1 MFRNP
6 FKRKKY
12 FNGQIEQQQ
21 KEYPEVK
28 TDEQIIN
35 VVGRDEQLDFL
46 DKLFLSDEDLNIL
59 YNGSPASAKL

>member
-12 FNGQIEQQQ
+12 FNVQIEQMEQQQ
-21 KEYPEVK
+21 KEYRGVK

-46 DKLFLSDEDLNIL
+46 DKLFLSDEDKLENIR
-59 YNGSPASAKL
+59 